1 MTLLP
6 KLGEPEAPSLK
17 AGTFHCSSTGNRVE
31 QSVPKQ
37 REQIEEGGR
46 TAYVEKST
54 STFNGPWGSRE
65 ENVWGGARRQ
75 TRSIP

>member
-54 STFNGPWGSRE
+54 SNFNSH
-65 ENVWGGARRQ
+65 
-75 TRSIP
+75 